1 MLINT
6 QIRQAYCK
14 IKHNF
19 KKSGFCLICSLFAQQ
34 FLVSHPQPSP
44 MEISLAPAEK
54 IFAMEWWWPIA
65 VILETGGSCFNLWAS
80 PPSTAPAMT
89 VKSASGVA
97 LPHSASYLINAHRQL
112 SKMQSWCLPTEAYF
126 LYMTLW
132 SFVVSLALSWKDPPG
147 CSARPWT
154 SGSQS
159 YQDARGV
166 SVTEVGEL
174 LWWREVLEDREISA
188 GSGEGM
194 CDEQIG

>member
-1 MLINT
+1 
-6 QIRQAYCK
+6 
-14 IKHNF
+14 
-19 KKSGFCLICSLFAQQ
+19 
-34 FLVSHPQPSP
+34 
-44 MEISLAPAEK
+44 
-54 IFAMEWWWPIA
+54 
-65 VILETGGSCFNLWAS
+65 
-80 PPSTAPAMT
+80 MT

-174 LWWREVLEDREISA
+174 LWWREVLEDRESCCD
-188 GSGEGM
+188 GVRCWRTGRSVLVLEKGCVMSRLGKFSWEGTWNQEGVWVSM
-194 CDEQIG
+194 CVCMHAHVFMSMHLHFEKKALHQPRAVWVSHIE

>member
-1 MLINT
+1 
-6 QIRQAYCK
+6 
-14 IKHNF
+14 
-19 KKSGFCLICSLFAQQ
+19 
-34 FLVSHPQPSP
+34 
-44 MEISLAPAEK
+44 
-54 IFAMEWWWPIA
+54 
-65 VILETGGSCFNLWAS
+65 LWAS

-159 YQDARGV
+159 YQAARGV
-166 SVTEVGEL
+166 SPMRRGRSYDGVRC
-174 LWWREVLEDREISA
+174 WRTRRSVLVLEKGCVKSRLGKFSW
-188 GSGEGM
+188 EGAWNQEGL
-194 CDEQIG
+194 CVCLCVCVSVCVCVLICIQIEKQR